1 METLIMRNGMVVCST
16 AEARKW
22 EEDGCIPD
30 LPAPGDTVIR
40 FRNNVAPEV
49 GRVGVRVAMGHI
61 EDASVP
67 DTNDMQGV
75 DRRTMHE

>member
-22 EEDGCIPD
+22 EEDGCMPE

-40 FRNNVAPEV
+40 FRSNAPPEV
-49 GRVGVRVAMGHI
+49 GRIGVKGAIGQI
-61 EDASVP
+61 EDNARPASVERSKYEP
-67 DTNDMQGV
+67 N
-75 DRRTMHE
+75 